1 MASNEKPEL
10 LENSQQK
17 LNSNNGDGL
26 NVEAKNVNR
35 PNNLMIET
43 GDTSDASENS
53 VLQGDGESPSEEID
67 EPKLSY
73 ERILNDLSKIIR
85 TDSITSSCLHNKF
98 FAIGTLYGRVH
109 VFDHEGNKVD
119 GQELCV
125 HLRPVNCIS
134 IDEKGEF
141 LASSSAD
148 MLVVY
153 GLFNSDYNNVLR
165 LNQPMN
171 VIAINPHFHRPNGAK
186 SFVAADHR
194 VVIYERTLWNKYKHK
209 VLYTERK
216 EVKKL
221 SWHDKYIAWA
231 TDAHVKIFDLEE
243 GRVFTQIK
251 PYVDIDQDSQ
261 TKRDVDMKDQCQLY
275 WKETGTLLIGW
286 SNTIRVCLIKDRP
299 PEELREGKP
308 RKYVEIISI
317 FSTDFTI
324 CGLAPFK
331 NNLLTLSI
339 NNPKKRSR
347 RLSRDTQ
354 SSCDSS
360 LISTQ
365 SSSASTDVTQ
375 CYSMTQS
382 EISSTPLPTPSVD
395 ALIRPQVHVVE
406 TFPSSYN
413 ELSRDI
419 LTPNGCPT
427 LNDPIKSKLEKT
439 SKSFPFSLLSL
450 HNDGLYFI
458 VCPKDVISAKPRD
471 HDDHIDWLI
480 QHSML
485 KESYIFAKE
494 NSNNLIRH
502 SVREIEEIY
511 MKELL
516 DRATSENYREAA
528 KLCSSICGT
537 DLKSWNETIEKFRN
551 LNQLE
556 HLLQYLPRK
565 IDGFHLDKE
574 TYNFILNDFLRDDPV
589 SFYTAIKE
597 IPSQLYSLQEITDQV
612 HESLA
617 NDPKNLVLHEA
628 LAELYT
634 RMGRFEEAVN
644 IYLDYNDKKRIF
656 SLIRENN
663 LVSILRARVDKLMHI
678 DASETSQL
686 LVENMDLIK
695 MKDVVARL
703 EKRYLISYFHKLIL
717 KDPDSC
723 IEYHDMVVKLYSQYQ
738 RESLLKFLKL
748 SNKYNLDEA
757 LRICKEENLIKE
769 VVFLCSRMGDL
780 RTALRYIT
788 ESHSD
793 DKTKIK
799 EAIEFCE
806 EHQDPELWQDLILY
820 SMDKPKFI
828 GVLLENIGTHI
839 NNPIELI
846 DRIPNGCE
854 IDGLI
859 DSLKKILQDYQLQ
872 ISLEQSYRD
881 LMATDCFSLLRDQ
894 IRCQTQGIAIK
905 EDQLCDHCKQPL
917 LSDAMLADN
926 LSQTRSLGPESSV
939 IGSTSS
945 GSKTIQNHS
954 TIQSN
959 FNDLVVFGCHHIFHE
974 ECCADNSQAIVDSE
988 LSSKLL
994 TCRACMLN

>member
-1 MASNEKPEL
+1 MESNEI
-10 LENSQQK
+10 LENKQQK
-17 LNSNNGDGL
+17 LNLNEDGL
-26 NVEAKNVNR
+26 MEDRDVKR
-35 PNNLMIET
+35 PTNLMIET
-43 GDTSDASENS
+43 GDNSDTSDNTNENS
-53 VLQGDGESPSEEID
+53 ILHSGDSPEDID

-73 ERILNDLSKIIR
+73 ERILNDLSNIIR

-98 FAIGTLYGRVH
+98 FAIGTLYGRIH
-109 VFDHEGNKVD
+109 VFDHQGNKVD
-119 GQELCV
+119 RQELFF
-125 HLRPVNCIS
+125 HIKSVNCIS
-134 IDEKGEF
+134 IDDKGEY

-148 MLVVY
+148 RLVVY
-153 GLFNSDYNNVLR
+153 GLFNSEYNLV
-165 LNQPMN
+165 LNQQMN
-171 VIAINPHFHRPNGAK
+171 VIAIDPQFHRTNGGK

-194 VVIYERTLWNKYKHK
+194 VVLYERNFLGKYKQK
-209 VLYTERK
+209 VLHTERK

-221 SWHDKYIAWA
+221 SWHKKYIAWA

-251 PYVDIDQDSQ
+251 PHVDIENDSHI
-261 TKRDVDMKDQCQLY
+261 KNDGDVKNQCQLY
-275 WKETGTLLIGW
+275 WKESGTLLIGW

-299 PEELREGKP
+299 SDEIREGKP
-308 RKYVEIISI
+308 KKYVEIISI

-324 CGLAPFK
+324 CGLAPFN

-339 NNPKKRSR
+339 NNPKKRLRKASQE
-347 RLSRDTQ
+347 TH

-360 LISTQ
+360 LISIQ
-365 SSSASTDVTQ
+365 SSSLSMDVTQ
-375 CYSMTQS
+375 YYSMTQS
-382 EISSTPLPTPSVD
+382 ETSTSSTPVD
-395 ALIRPQVHVVE
+395 ALIRPQVQIIE

-427 LNDPIKSKLEKT
+427 VNSYNTSNKSRLEKNM
-439 SKSFPFSLLSL
+439 KNFPFSLLSL

-485 KESYIFAKE
+485 KEAYTFAKE
-494 NSNNLIRH
+494 NLNNLRRH
-502 SVREIEEIY
+502 SVREIEELY

-516 DRATSENYREAA
+516 ERATSESYREAA

-537 DLKSWNETIEKFRN
+537 NIKSWNETIQKFCD

-556 HLLQYLPRK
+556 HLLPYLPRRV
-565 IDGFHLDKE
+565 DDFHLSED
-574 TYNFILNDFLRDDPV
+574 TYNFILNDFLKNDPV

-597 IPSQLYSLQEITDQV
+597 IPSQLYSLQAITDQV
-612 HESLA
+612 HENLA

-663 LVSILRARVDKLMHI
+663 LVSILKARVDKLMHI

-686 LVENMDLIK
+686 LVENMESIK
-695 MKDVVARL
+695 MNYVVEKL
-703 EKRYLISYFHKLIL
+703 EKRYLVSYFHKLVL

-723 IEYHDMVVKLYSQYQ
+723 IEYHDMVVKLYAQYQ

-748 SNKYNLDEA
+748 SNRYRLDEA

-780 RTALRYIT
+780 RTALKYIT
-788 ESHSD
+788 ESQSD

-828 GVLLENIGTHI
+828 GALLENIGTHI
-839 NNPIELI
+839 NDPIELI

-939 IGSTSS
+939 IGAPS
-945 GSKTIQNHS
+945 GSKTGQLNS
-954 TIQSN
+954 TLQSN
-959 FNDLVVFGCHHIFHE
+959 LNDLVVFGCHHVFHE
-974 ECCADNSQAIVDSE
+974 ECCADSATVDSE
-988 LSSKLL
+988 LSTKLL
-994 TCRACMLN
+994 TCRACMLKKDY

>member
-1 MASNEKPEL
+1 MTSNEI
-10 LENSQQK
+10 LENKQQI
-17 LNSNNGDGL
+17 LNSNEDD
-26 NVEAKNVNR
+26 EDEDDVN
-35 PNNLMIET
+35 
-43 GDTSDASENS
+43 
-53 VLQGDGESPSEEID
+53 

-73 ERILNDLSKIIR
+73 ERILNDLSNIIR

-98 FAIGTLYGRVH
+98 FAIGTLYGRIH
-109 VFDHEGNKVD
+109 VFDHQGNKVD
-119 GQELCV
+119 HRELFF
-125 HLRPVNCIS
+125 HIKSVNCIS
-134 IDEKGEF
+134 IDDKGEY

-148 MLVVY
+148 RLVVY
-153 GLFNSDYNNVLR
+153 GLFNSEYNLV
-165 LNQPMN
+165 LNQQMN
-171 VIAINPHFHRPNGAK
+171 VIAIDPQFHRTNGGK

-194 VVIYERTLWNKYKHK
+194 VVLYERNFLGKYKQK
-209 VLYTERK
+209 VLHTERK
-216 EVKKL
+216 DVKKL
-221 SWHDKYIAWA
+221 SWHSKYIAWA
-231 TDAHVKIFDLEE
+231 TDGHVKIFDLEE

-251 PYVDIDQDSQ
+251 PYVDIEHDSHI
-261 TKRDVDMKDQCQLY
+261 KNDSGVKNQCQLY
-275 WKETGTLLIGW
+275 WKESGTLLIGW
-286 SNTIRVCLIKDRP
+286 SNTIRLCLIKDRP
-299 PEELREGKP
+299 SEEIREGKP
-308 RKYVEIISI
+308 KKYVEIISI

-331 NNLLTLSI
+331 NNLLTLSL
-339 NNPKKRSR
+339 NNLKKRLRKS
-347 RLSRDTQ
+347 SQDSQ

-360 LISTQ
+360 HISTQ
-365 SSSASTDVTQ
+365 SSSPSLDATQ
-375 CYSMTQS
+375 YSSITQS
-382 EISSTPLPTPSVD
+382 ETSSSSIAND
-395 ALIRPQVHVVE
+395 ALVRPQVHIIE

-427 LNDPIKSKLEKT
+427 VNSCNSSNKSRFEKNM
-439 SKSFPFSLLSL
+439 KNFPYSLLSL

-485 KESYIFAKE
+485 KEAYTFAKE
-494 NSNNLIRH
+494 NSSNLRRH
-502 SVREIEEIY
+502 SVREIEELH

-516 DRATSENYREAA
+516 DRATSESYKEAA

-537 DLKSWNETIEKFRN
+537 SIESWNETIQKFRN

-556 HLLQYLPRK
+556 HLLKHLPRRV
-565 IDGFHLDKE
+565 DDFHLSED
-574 TYNFILNDFLRDDPV
+574 TYNFILNDFLKNDPV

-597 IPSQLYSLQEITDQV
+597 IPSQLYSLQAITDQV
-612 HESLA
+612 HENLA

-663 LVSILRARVDKLMHI
+663 LVSILKARLDKLMRI

-686 LVENMDLIK
+686 LVENMESIK
-695 MKDVVARL
+695 MQYVVEKL
-703 EKRYLISYFHKLIL
+703 EKRYLVSYFHKLVL
-717 KDPDSC
+717 KDPDTC
-723 IEYHDMVVKLYSQYQ
+723 IDYHDMVVKLYAQYQ

-748 SNKYNLDEA
+748 SNRYRLDEA
-757 LRICKEENLIKE
+757 LRICQEENLIKE

-780 RTALRYIT
+780 RTALKYIT
-788 ESHSD
+788 ESQSD
-793 DKTKIK
+793 DKTKIR

-820 SMDKPKFI
+820 SMDKPNFI
-828 GVLLENIGTHI
+828 GALLENIGTHI
-839 NNPIELI
+839 NDPIELI

-905 EDQLCDHCKQPL
+905 EDKLCDHCKQPL
-917 LSDAMLADN
+917 LNDSMLADD

-939 IGSTSS
+939 IGVPS
-945 GSKTIQNHS
+945 GSKTGQLNS
-954 TIQSN
+954 TQAN
-959 FNDLVVFGCHHIFHE
+959 LNDLVVFGCHHVFHE
-974 ECCADNSQAIVDSE
+974 ECCADSATLDSE
-988 LSSKLL
+988 LSTKLL
-994 TCRACMLN
+994 TCRACMLKKDY